1 MNSHNLNI
9 HHSQSGRPAEVT
21 ALDHHIALWEN
32 IISNIEK
39 LSSQLQFNKNCSSS
53 TQSQQIEEL
62 TWKNDYLHQKLSSEN
77 SLCNDHITC
86 QNSVSIESSLRGFA
100 EAISMSD
107 RVRET
112 STEVLRN
119 WSQWWGCEGDSYLEI
134 VCLSKFL
141 WYLHQYKL
149 YKFLSSSSKLL
160 KFLKML
166 VSLILSTRCTIL
178 SL

>member
-1 MNSHNLNI
+1 MREYNLKHWEALKPATIQQKLFIINSESTNWRAYLKEWL
-9 HHSQSGRPAEVT
+9 P
-21 ALDHHIALWEN
+21 
-32 IISNIEK
+32 
-39 LSSQLQFNKNCSSS
+39 SSKA
-53 TQSQQIEEL
+53 
-62 TWKNDYLHQKLSSEN
+62 HLSSEN